1 MRSTLMPS
9 FSVAMVSADAL
20 AAANRRRGALG
31 EEEEVKLRRPVRSWT
46 EGVATI
52 GLAISLKKEVT
63 ALRGPSRVAVVCV
76 WKAPAFMVS

>member
-31 EEEEVKLRRPVRSWT
+31 EEEEKLRRPVRSWT